1 MRIIRQHNKKQDIQ
15 AVEVEPGDEGLLQ
28 EVEGGDEGLGVE
40 GGDEGQGQQGLD
52 EAGDEEG
59 DEGGPN
65 LQQQT
70 PTPVDGEDRLFP
82 VTPTVGHGFHF
93 CVSKSLQP
101 RSQFSISFQGFQ
113 VIQIPPPSFDWEYP
127 NISPLLYSSQT
138 HVQSS

>member
-40 GGDEGQGQQGLD
+40 GGDEGLGQQGLD
-52 EAGDEEG
+52 EGSLEEAGDEEG

-65 LQQQT
+65 LQQA
-70 PTPVDGEDRLFP
+70 PIPVDGEDRLFP

-93 CVSKSLQP
+93 CVMSSGGHMIKLILYVTHLMPLGPWVSKM
-101 RSQFSISFQGFQ
+101 
-113 VIQIPPPSFDWEYP
+113 V
-127 NISPLLYSSQT
+127 
-138 HVQSS
+138 

>member
-40 GGDEGQGQQGLD
+40 GGDEGLGQQGLD

-93 CVSKSLQP
+93 CVMSSGGHMINLILYVTHLMPSVSKMVCRDHGEIL
-101 RSQFSISFQGFQ
+101 
-113 VIQIPPPSFDWEYP
+113 
-127 NISPLLYSSQT
+127 
-138 HVQSS
+138 

>member
-40 GGDEGQGQQGLD
+40 GGDEGLGQQGLD

-93 CVSKSLQP
+93 CVMSSGGHMINLILYVTHLMPLGPWVSKM
-101 RSQFSISFQGFQ
+101 
-113 VIQIPPPSFDWEYP
+113 V
-127 NISPLLYSSQT
+127 
-138 HVQSS
+138 